1 MSTHL
6 KSQQERSST
15 KGRRRLQS
23 EPLIRFFSSRL
34 QSGAGPQKGS
44 IGSFFFPDFSRRSP
58 KKEPRTS
65 SVVSYRLFQTRPDQ
79 EKVKRRPA
87 PLTRCF
93 GTVRVLFVRG
103 PPHHALG
110 GAEAKIPELRGRN
123 GRRFSDDSLLSCLF
137 LSSAEVEPME
147 DHRVK
152 RAANGGDLFTPCTSA
167 LLLATMMDIDV
178 SIFEASSREK
188 KGRKKWENAQL
199 TVDEKFIGWWSLDST
214 RPINTG
220 TEPCTPQSIQ

>member
-1 MSTHL
+1 MGRWSTTNVD
-6 KSQQERSST
+6 SSKVAARTVVNKRAAALAVGAADSFLFFATPKWSWAT
-15 KGRRRLQS
+15 KRIHWL
-23 EPLIRFFSSRL
+23 
-34 QSGAGPQKGS
+34 
-44 IGSFFFPDFSRRSP
+44 FFFPDFSRRSP

-188 KGRKKWENAQL
+188 KRQ
-199 TVDEKFIGWWSLDST
+199 EKVGKRAADS
-214 RPINTG
+214 R
-220 TEPCTPQSIQ
+220 